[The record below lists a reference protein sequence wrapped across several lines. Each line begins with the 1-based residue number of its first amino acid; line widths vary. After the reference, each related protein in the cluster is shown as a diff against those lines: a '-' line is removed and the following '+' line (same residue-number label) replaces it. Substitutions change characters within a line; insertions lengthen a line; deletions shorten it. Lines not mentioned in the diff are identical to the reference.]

1 MSGEFELNLREFDSN
16 LVWREVNLASNLTA
30 LSQLKPNFTRRP
42 GGKSNLPPGLKFTSP
57 RRGYLRLSRRFSRP
71 DRASPRLLRPAR

>member
-16 LVWREVNLASNLTA
+16 LVWQEANLASNLTA

-42 GGKSNLPPGLKFTSP
+42 GSKSNLPSRLKFYFAEAGLFTLITTFFS
-57 RRGYLRLSRRFSRP
+57 SR
-71 DRASPRLLRPAR
+71 